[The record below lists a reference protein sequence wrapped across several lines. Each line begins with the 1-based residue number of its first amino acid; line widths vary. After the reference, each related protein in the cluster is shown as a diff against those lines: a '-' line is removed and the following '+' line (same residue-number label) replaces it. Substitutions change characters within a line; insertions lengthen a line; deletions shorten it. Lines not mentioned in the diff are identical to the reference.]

1 MEECI
6 SHSTSSPLTRT
17 PRGMGTLGT
26 TNSVGILQRCASRRH
41 NSLMRGG
48 VTKLHPDHLQVKSN
62 RCNTLQCYFNS
73 LTQDESLLNHSPI
86 FFVVV
91 ILPRL
96 SILGAAILFI
106 SRHDFQ
112 SLSTV
117 FSTPSLVTFSRGIL
131 QQPQL
136 WTEHFSTIFR
146 ITFLCLISP
155 LRGTCRRR
163 GNGR

>member
-1 MEECI
+1 M
-6 SHSTSSPLTRT
+6 
-17 PRGMGTLGT
+17 
-26 TNSVGILQRCASRRH
+26 
-41 NSLMRGG
+41 
-48 VTKLHPDHLQVKSN
+48 KLHPDHLQVKSN

-86 FFVVV
+86 FFVVD